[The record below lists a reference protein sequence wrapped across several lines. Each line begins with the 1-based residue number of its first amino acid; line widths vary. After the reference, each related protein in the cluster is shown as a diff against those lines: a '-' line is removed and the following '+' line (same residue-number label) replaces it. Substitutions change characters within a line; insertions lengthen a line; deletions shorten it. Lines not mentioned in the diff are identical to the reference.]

1 MDELSPDT
9 FSIEEVQGDASIPET
24 RFSSM
29 ELRLRRVV
37 RTEGFVLKEYR
48 VVPGEDIEV
57 REVDFMLLAERPV
70 AIALDSTVMKRDFEY
85 RLFVIDQA
93 PGLQ

>member
-1 MDELSPDT
+1 MDELSTDI
-9 FSIEEVQGDASIPET
+9 FSIEEVNGDAVVPET

-48 VVPGEDIEV
+48 VIPGEDIEV
-57 REVDFMLLAERPV
+57 READFMLLVERPAAV
-70 AIALDSTVMKRDFEY
+70 ALDSTVMKRGLEY

-93 PGLQ
+93 PGPR